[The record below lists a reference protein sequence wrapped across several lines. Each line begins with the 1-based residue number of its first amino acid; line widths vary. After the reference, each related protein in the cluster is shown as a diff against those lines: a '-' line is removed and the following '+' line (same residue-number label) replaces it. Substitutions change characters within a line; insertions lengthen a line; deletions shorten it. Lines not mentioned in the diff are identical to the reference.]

1 MKIQKSNKFRA
12 ILLGIVA
19 AISFAMIGLTTS
31 AKADMVEY
39 DKNQVEV
46 YQIAPEI
53 NTLTQ
58 GYVIKTANDKI
69 VVIDGGVDSFS
80 MDTYLP
86 QAIRAILGLE
96 EGAFFH
102 VDAWFLSHAHSDHIF
117 ELAKMLNGYV
127 DENDESLVDGK
138 VEIKVPTSLTD
149 GTPKATTLVTP
160 DNNFTIGKFYFD
172 FPTWN
177 YKSGDTSSCL
187 KNLKDGLEVYA
198 AAHPEVEDFKLTN
211 NALDVYSELNG
222 KYINRDTIK

>member
-1 MKIQKSNKFRA
+1 MKIQKSNKFIA

-86 QAIRAILGLE
+86 QAIRSILGLE
-96 EGAFFH
+96 EGEFFH
-102 VDAWFLSHAHSDHIF
+102 VDAWFLSHPHSDHIF

-138 VEIKVPTSLTD
+138 VEIKVPTSLAASLLD
-149 GTPKATTLVTP
+149 FLVLISLSNVEAETKVIP
-160 DNNFTIGKFYFD
+160 LV
-172 FPTWN
+172 
-177 YKSGDTSSCL
+177 SSI
-187 KNLKDGLEVYA
+187 
-198 AAHPEVEDFKLTN
+198 T
-211 NALDVYSELNG
+211 
-222 KYINRDTIK
+222 